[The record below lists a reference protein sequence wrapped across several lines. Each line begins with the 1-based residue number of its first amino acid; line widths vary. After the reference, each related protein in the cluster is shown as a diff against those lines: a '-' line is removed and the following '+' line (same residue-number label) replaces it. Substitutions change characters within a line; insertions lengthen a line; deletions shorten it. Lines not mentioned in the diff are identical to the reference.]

1 MQQSVLRTFLIT
13 ISGNNF
19 PCEEVGFI
27 FPSVNKASILLFSA
41 YAMTSLRFV
50 YFRTE
55 NPDENVTI
63 SVKEVKRDFYR
74 ATLCVNTI
82 LPVGRRPSIRLIVRP
97 SHSYIV
103 SKWLNRQTLSQLG
116 STIILV
122 YKARPVLPNSQWNL
136 LSAGVGVK

>member
-41 YAMTSLRFV
+41 YAMTSLCFV

-55 NPDENVTI
+55 NPDENVT
-63 SVKEVKRDFYR
+63 VKEVKRDFYR
-74 ATLCVNTI
+74 ATLCVNAI
-82 LPVGRRPSIRLIVRP
+82 LPVDRRPSIRLIVRP

-103 SKWLNRQTLSQLG
+103 SKWLSRQTLSQPG